1 MATIQE
7 KIIKLANMYSK
18 TLIKKTESRLIE
30 IEQDDCSH
38 YLIYKVLG
46 ITSKEGKLIDTYQNK
61 GRFLY
66 KYAGSFL
73 EEATILCFEERFEH
87 TKRKVKIQ
95 NKLGTRPKTFEIDCV
110 IGNRALEIKWR
121 DATTDGDHINKE
133 HTRLQNIKNAGYKP
147 IRIMFY
153 YPNRNQAIRIQ
164 ETLKTI
170 YLGIEGE
177 YYQGDDAWSYVKK
190 ETNVDLFNI
199 LQEIVKNK
207 TKE

>member
-18 TLIKKTESRLIE
+18 TLIKKTKNRLIE
-30 IEQDDCSH
+30 MKQDDCSH
-38 YLIYKVLG
+38 YLIYEVLG
-46 ITSKEGKLIDTYQNK
+46 ISSKEGKLIDTYQNK

-110 IGNRALEIKWR
+110 IGNQALEIKWR

-133 HTRLQNIKNAGYKP
+133 HIRLQNIKNAGYKP

-153 YPNRNQAIRIQ
+153 YPNRTQAIRIQ

-177 YYQGDDAWSYVKK
+177 YYQGDEAWSYVKK
-190 ETNVDLFNI
+190 ETDVDLFNI

>member
-18 TLIKKTESRLIE
+18 TLTKKTKSRLIE
-30 IEQDDCSH
+30 MKQDDCSY

-87 TKRKVKIQ
+87 TKRKVK
-95 NKLGTRPKTFEIDCV
+95 
-110 IGNRALEIKWR
+110 
-121 DATTDGDHINKE
+121 
-133 HTRLQNIKNAGYKP
+133 
-147 IRIMFY
+147 
-153 YPNRNQAIRIQ
+153 
-164 ETLKTI
+164 
-170 YLGIEGE
+170 
-177 YYQGDDAWSYVKK
+177 
-190 ETNVDLFNI
+190 
-199 LQEIVKNK
+199 NK